1 MFPHFAGLYP
11 ALIASVSNMYLP
23 CLVFPYQRVPC
34 LWYTPVSV
42 LIHTTPAPFAEG
54 ASGFAGVAAAGVAV
68 PEVAE
73 PVGAG
78 AGFVEAG
85 ASVPPLCGLSELLDC
100 VACAC
105 RAELPRA
112 RTVEKNAAAASSAR
126 TRLFALRLIVLFL
139 TEMSAH

>member
-1 MFPHFAGLYP
+1 
-11 ALIASVSNMYLP
+11 MYLP

-54 ASGFAGVAAAGVAV
+54 ACGFAGVADGGVAV
-68 PEVAE
+68 PEVVE
-73 PVGAG
+73 LVVGG
-78 AGFVEAG
+78 DGFVEAG
-85 ASVPPLCGLSELLDC
+85 TLEPFACGLSELPDCLD
-100 VACAC
+100 CAC

-126 TRLFALRLIVLFL
+126 TRLFALRFIVLFL
-139 TEMSAH
+139 TEMFAH